1 MGRGPSSGRLV
12 NNKSPESSVSI
23 PEFNS
28 VTVHMQK
35 SKKSKN
41 KPAEQNEGSK
51 RLHKA

>member
-1 MGRGPSSGRLV
+1 MGRGPSSERLV

-28 VTVHMQK
+28 VTVHTQK